1 MASIKLH
8 NPKAINQYD
17 DAKNVISDET
27 EIQLLEGSLGFQ
39 TGLDKK
45 ALQTEIAKLEM
56 VCVYKLKFGNLL

>member
-27 EIQLLEGSLGFQ
+27 EIQLFDCSLGPQ
-39 TGLDKK
+39 TSLDKK
-45 ALQTEIAKLEM
+45 LFRRKLQSWKWF
-56 VCVYKLKFGNLL
+56 VYMN